1 MTTTTISMLAKA
13 YPLSFSSKKR
23 RKSGGILCAPFHK
36 PLLCRGKVAVASS
49 SVSSVFDAFQTQFS
63 GDFGAVVREYVLFSE
78 TDDDSRVF
86 WKGVDVPLRYVHGVG
101 VVPISSMPFADKVF
115 EANARVTCGVVKGL
129 FEIETKRSFPEVG
142 EEASMGSCGGSEWN
156 ERTRYAEDRKY
167 FLSSGGAFEALRTV
181 DETGSFTAG
190 PKTLGSASSN
200 SSSSSSSSSG
210 GSKGKSSGSDDESKE
225 EEEDFGMTWF
235 PTHENESSVRFG
247 LQWDAMKRVR
257 VEYHVKKTTGTVGCA
272 IWSERKG
279 VCAPRG
285 DGGEGGVLGG
295 EKKKWSNFAQK
306 SILRERAFVLE
317 KDEDTAATKF
327 TNVSPNSPSLAAISS
342 ESLLLF
348 ENGNP
353 IALPCGED
361 VVYVSS
367 SLKHHAK
374 NTGKTEEEAA
384 TTTTCFA
391 AAVEIDGGG
400 KTLLWT
406 RAYDSRGLLKFAH
419 FAELVG

>member
-1 MTTTTISMLAKA
+1 MMTTTTISMLAKA
-13 YPLSFSSKKR
+13 YPLSFSSQR
-23 RKSGGILCAPFHK
+23 QRSGGILCAPFQ
-36 PLLCRGKVAVASS
+36 PSLRRGKVAVASS
-49 SVSSVFDAFQTQFS
+49 SMSSVLNDAFQTQFS

-78 TDDDSRVF
+78 EDENSGF
-86 WKGVDVPLRYVHGVG
+86 WKGINVPLRYVHGVG

-115 EANARVTCGVVKGL
+115 EANARVTCWVVKGL

-167 FLSSGGAFEALRTV
+167 FLSSGGVEARTV

-200 SSSSSSSSSG
+200 SSSSSSSS

-279 VCAPRG
+279 ECAPRG

-295 EKKKWSNFAQK
+295 EKKKWSNFAKK

-374 NTGKTEEEAA
+374 NTDKIEEEAA
-384 TTTTCFA
+384 TTTTTTCFA
-391 AAVEIDGGG
+391 AAVEIDGGR

>member
-1 MTTTTISMLAKA
+1 M
-13 YPLSFSSKKR
+13 
-23 RKSGGILCAPFHK
+23 
-36 PLLCRGKVAVASS
+36 
-49 SVSSVFDAFQTQFS
+49 
-63 GDFGAVVREYVLFSE
+63 
-78 TDDDSRVF
+78 
-86 WKGVDVPLRYVHGVG
+86 
-101 VVPISSMPFADKVF
+101 
-115 EANARVTCGVVKGL
+115 
-129 FEIETKRSFPEVG
+129 
-142 EEASMGSCGGSEWN
+142 
-156 ERTRYAEDRKY
+156 
-167 FLSSGGAFEALRTV
+167 
-181 DETGSFTAG
+181 
-190 PKTLGSASSN
+190 
-200 SSSSSSSSSG
+200 
-210 GSKGKSSGSDDESKE
+210 
-225 EEEDFGMTWF
+225 
-235 PTHENESSVRFG
+235 
-247 LQWDAMKRVR
+247 
-257 VEYHVKKTTGTVGCA
+257 
-272 IWSERKG
+272 
-279 VCAPRG
+279 
-285 DGGEGGVLGG
+285 
-295 EKKKWSNFAQK
+295 
-306 SILRERAFVLE
+306 LE

-353 IALPCGED
+353 IALPCGKD

>member
-1 MTTTTISMLAKA
+1 M
-13 YPLSFSSKKR
+13 
-23 RKSGGILCAPFHK
+23 
-36 PLLCRGKVAVASS
+36 S
-49 SVSSVFDAFQTQFS
+49 SVLNDAFQTQFS

-78 TDDDSRVF
+78 EDENSGF
-86 WKGVDVPLRYVHGVG
+86 WKGINVPLRYVHGVG

-115 EANARVTCGVVKGL
+115 EANARVTCRVVKDM

-167 FLSSGGAFEALRTV
+167 FLSSGGVEARTV

-200 SSSSSSSSSG
+200 SSSSSSSS

-247 LQWDAMKRVR
+247 LQWDPMKRVR

-279 VCAPRG
+279 ECAPHG

-295 EKKKWSNFAQK
+295 EKKKWSNFAKK

-317 KDEDTAATKF
+317 KDEDAAATKF

>member
-13 YPLSFSSKKR
+13 HPLSFSSKKR

-63 GDFGAVVREYVLFSE
+63 GDFGAVVREYVLLE
-78 TDDDSRVF
+78 EEDSRV

-190 PKTLGSASSN
+190 PKTLGS
-200 SSSSSSSSSG
+200 SSSSSSSS
-210 GSKGKSSGSDDESKE
+210 SKGKSSGSDDESKE

-285 DGGEGGVLGG
+285 GKSCASSHEMFFPGSLSCVTL
-295 EKKKWSNFAQK
+295 FA
-306 SILRERAFVLE
+306 
-317 KDEDTAATKF
+317 
-327 TNVSPNSPSLAAISS
+327 
-342 ESLLLF
+342 
-348 ENGNP
+348 
-353 IALPCGED
+353 
-361 VVYVSS
+361 
-367 SLKHHAK
+367 
-374 NTGKTEEEAA
+374 
-384 TTTTCFA
+384 
-391 AAVEIDGGG
+391 
-400 KTLLWT
+400 W
-406 RAYDSRGLLKFAH
+406 
-419 FAELVG
+419 

>member
-1 MTTTTISMLAKA
+1 M
-13 YPLSFSSKKR
+13 
-23 RKSGGILCAPFHK
+23 
-36 PLLCRGKVAVASS
+36 S
-49 SVSSVFDAFQTQFS
+49 SVLNDAFQTQFS
-63 GDFGAVVREYVLFSE
+63 GDFGAVVREYVFSE
-78 TDDDSRVF
+78 EEDSGF
-86 WKGVDVPLRYVHGVG
+86 WKGINVPLRYVHGVG

-115 EANARVTCGVVKGL
+115 EANARVTCWVVKGL

-167 FLSSGGAFEALRTV
+167 FLSSGGVEARTV

-200 SSSSSSSSSG
+200 SSSSSSSS

-257 VEYHVKKTTGTVGCA
+257 VEYHVKKTTGTIGCA

-279 VCAPRG
+279 ECAPRG

-295 EKKKWSNFAQK
+295 EKKKWSNFAKK

-317 KDEDTAATKF
+317 KDEDAAATKF

-374 NTGKTEEEAA
+374 NTDKIEEEAA
-384 TTTTCFA
+384 TTTTTTCFA
-391 AAVEIDGGG
+391 AAVEIDGGR

>member
-1 MTTTTISMLAKA
+1 MLAKA
-13 YPLSFSSKKR
+13 YQLSFSSKKR

-36 PLLCRGKVAVASS
+36 PLRRGKVAVTS
-49 SVSSVFDAFQTQFS
+49 SVSSVLNDAFQTQFS

-78 TDDDSRVF
+78 ENDDSRVF
-86 WKGVDVPLRYVHGVG
+86 WKGINVPLRYVHGVG

-200 SSSSSSSSSG
+200 SSSSSSSNSSG
-210 GSKGKSSGSDDESKE
+210 SKSKSSGCDDEGKEATEE

-279 VCAPRG
+279 ECAPRG

-295 EKKKWSNFAQK
+295 EKKKWSNFAKK

-317 KDEDTAATKF
+317 KDEDAAATKF

-353 IALPCGED
+353 IALPCGKD

-384 TTTTCFA
+384 TATTCFA